1 MLIME
6 TIAKIRRLYH
16 VKGMGIKTIARELA
30 LSKNTVKKIIR
41 SDLTAIDYE
50 RKQPVYRSLANH
62 LEGLKKKLLADKEE
76 PKRRKRTVR
85 KLFLELQS
93 EGYQGSYD
101 AVHAVVE
108 QWRRDQSQAMSNAFV
123 PLAFDP
129 GEAFQFDWS
138 EEEIELAGVITRIKV
153 AHIRLCYSRYF
164 FMIAYPNEQLEM
176 VLEAHNQAF
185 CFFQGVC
192 HKGIYDT
199 MKTVVK
205 TILVGK
211 ERVFNPRFLQMCSHH
226 LFEPIACTPGCG
238 WEKGALPQTRG
249 HFSKGEF

>member
-1 MLIME
+1 MRMLIIE

-41 SDLTAIDYE
+41 NDLTVIDYE

-129 GEAFQFDWS
+129 GEAFQFSTPID
-138 EEEIELAGVITRIKV
+138 
-153 AHIRLCYSRYF
+153 SR
-164 FMIAYPNEQLEM
+164 
-176 VLEAHNQAF
+176 
-185 CFFQGVC
+185 
-192 HKGIYDT
+192 
-199 MKTVVK
+199 
-205 TILVGK
+205 
-211 ERVFNPRFLQMCSHH
+211 
-226 LFEPIACTPGCG
+226 
-238 WEKGALPQTRG
+238 
-249 HFSKGEF
+249 